1 MRRQRVGQPT
11 RLRPGD
17 AIGEALAAIVARP
30 VPALLTSIGTV
41 FGVAWFVTALGL
53 SSTADGQV
61 AVTFAR
67 RLATQVT
74 VRQLRPGPQ
83 PAAYP
88 YPPDVERRLEALHGV
103 VAAGVS
109 WRVRRAQLVTVATA
123 RRPADGRA
131 ARAPVIAASHGFL
144 SAAGVRVRRG
154 RAFGA
159 WAQAHAA
166 PVCLIGSV
174 VASALGI
181 SALRGQPTVLIGDQR
196 CAVIGIVGRAIRR
209 PALRRAVLLPLSS
222 AAAIW
227 GPPDPRAGEKPTV
240 LIQTRPG
247 AAPTVGREAPYA
259 ISPARPGQFGV
270 VVPVRPQK
278 LRDQVAAT
286 LTGLFRT
293 LGWVGLG
300 IGALSIGSITWLAV
314 RERGAEYGLRRA
326 VGARRRHILAHVISE
341 SAILGLIG
349 GLAGASFGVAL
360 TIVLAYYRHWV
371 PVIAPLTV
379 LPAPLA
385 GAAAAIL
392 ASLLPATR
400 AARIQPTVALHGPR
414 MP

>member
-1 MRRQRVGQPT
+1 MSATPK
-11 RLRPGD
+11 
-17 AIGEALAAIVARP
+17 LA
-30 VPALLTSIGTV
+30 
-41 FGVAWFVTALGL
+41 
-53 SSTADGQV
+53 
-61 AVTFAR
+61 
-67 RLATQVT
+67 
-74 VRQLRPGPQ
+74 
-83 PAAYP
+83 
-88 YPPDVERRLEALHGV
+88 
-103 VAAGVS
+103 
-109 WRVRRAQLVTVATA
+109 
-123 RRPADGRA
+123 
-131 ARAPVIAASHGFL
+131 
-144 SAAGVRVRRG
+144 
-154 RAFGA
+154 
-159 WAQAHAA
+159 
-166 PVCLIGSV
+166 
-174 VASALGI
+174 
-181 SALRGQPTVLIGDQR
+181 
-196 CAVIGIVGRAIRR
+196 
-209 PALRRAVLLPLSS
+209 
-222 AAAIW
+222 
-227 GPPDPRAGEKPTV
+227 
-240 LIQTRPG
+240 
-247 AAPTVGREAPYA
+247 
-259 ISPARPGQFGV
+259 PARPGQFGV

-400 AARIQPTVALHGPR
+400 AARIQPTVVLHGPR